1 MNHSS
6 SQKRSVNLWFT
17 VIALLGLSACTE
29 TQVTPA
35 PVQQLPVVEL
45 KIMKPRSNTNN
56 QFMVLQ
62 EQYVQ
67 HIGTPGVF
75 VLSADNT
82 ARFRMAKSGK
92 SDGSW
97 IEITSGLTGEE
108 DVLLGPLDT
117 VVDGSPVRVIH
128 N

>member
-1 MNHSS
+1 
-6 SQKRSVNLWFT
+6 
-17 VIALLGLSACTE
+17 
-29 TQVTPA
+29 
-35 PVQQLPVVEL
+35 
-45 KIMKPRSNTNN
+45 
-56 QFMVLQ
+56 MVLQ

-75 VLSADNT
+75 VLSADNI

-117 VVDGSPVRVIH
+117 VVDGSPVRVIQ